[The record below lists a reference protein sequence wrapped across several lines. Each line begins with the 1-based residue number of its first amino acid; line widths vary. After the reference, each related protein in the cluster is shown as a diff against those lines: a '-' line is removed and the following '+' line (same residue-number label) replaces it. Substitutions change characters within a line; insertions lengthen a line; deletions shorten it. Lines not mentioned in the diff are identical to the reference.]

1 MCWDEDVVVW
11 EDKDSKRHKS
21 CIDTELQCI
30 LLQLMI
36 LVSYLRNLCL
46 TRFLLFSSRSFI
58 VLNCTIKSLIHF
70 KLNIC
75 VQYTV

>member
-46 TRFLLFSSRSFI
+46 TKIPPVFFQKLYS
-58 VLNCTIKSLIHF
+58 F
-70 KLNIC
+70 KLYN
-75 VQYTV
+75 